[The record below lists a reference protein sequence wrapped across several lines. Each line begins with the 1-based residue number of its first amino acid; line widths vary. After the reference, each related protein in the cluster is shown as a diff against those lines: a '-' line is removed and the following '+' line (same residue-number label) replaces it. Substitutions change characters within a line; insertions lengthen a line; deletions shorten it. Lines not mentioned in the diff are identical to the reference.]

1 MEDEEF
7 SFYQASVVDRDVLDV
22 IKSVEAANGVTLS
35 NESVFQMIER
45 MISAIEI
52 KVLKNMICDRNLEY
66 KRILNFSPTENNEVE
81 AVIGRNIL
89 KGITIYQIKWLGWP
103 SLFNTWEP
111 EENLNNCDELLSAF
125 KSKYPDPNTI
135 VVPPSF
141 NPEPDVISQVMTL
154 LRNAVVLTD
163 ITPAKLFKIIKERLY
178 PKREVCLFCSQ
189 NPSVHINLG
198 AQKRKP
204 SLISRFPVN
213 YSEIVLREFAKK
225 LNSATPDEPP
235 INVLNEVDSETP
247 PLNFESIRICIFT
260 KDVQLPEKEVIQS
273 CDCPNLKGSESC
285 WSNRQHCSCIKSSYL
300 PYNSHKKLIAPLEQA
315 IFECSCLC
323 KCGSSCPFRV
333 VQLGR
338 KIPLTIFRTSNG
350 RGWGIKTPQRIPKG
364 TFVIE
369 YVGEI
374 YFPFCQ
380 IISISE
386 ALHRGE
392 LYDRE
397 NKTYLFEADYDLPSQ
412 FAIDSYHKGN
422 ASRFINHSCDPNLI
436 SHPVFIDGANPKLP
450 RIAFFARRNI
460 KEGEELTI
468 DYQLQLLDTGSIAKV
483 DSSNN
488 IKTGKVQS
496 FSSMSSGDQN
506 ACVEPKNAANI

>member
-1 MEDEEF
+1 
-7 SFYQASVVDRDVLDV
+7 
-22 IKSVEAANGVTLS
+22 
-35 NESVFQMIER
+35 
-45 MISAIEI
+45 
-52 KVLKNMICDRNLEY
+52 
-66 KRILNFSPTENNEVE
+66 
-81 AVIGRNIL
+81 
-89 KGITIYQIKWLGWP
+89 
-103 SLFNTWEP
+103 
-111 EENLNNCDELLSAF
+111 
-125 KSKYPDPNTI
+125 
-135 VVPPSF
+135 
-141 NPEPDVISQVMTL
+141 MTL

-369 YVGEI
+369 YVGE
-374 YFPFCQ
+374 
-380 IISISE
+380 
-386 ALHRGE
+386 
-392 LYDRE
+392 
-397 NKTYLFEADYDLPSQ
+397 
-412 FAIDSYHKGN
+412 
-422 ASRFINHSCDPNLI
+422 CDPNLI

-488 IKTGKVQS
+488 IKEVIRSVPLPLSEPLKVTA
-496 FSSMSSGDQN
+496 FIYCYDYCYTILYYHFFIFFLCSGDQN